1 MNINSLQSKF
11 TDLQEWVEVF
21 DVLSVQE
28 TKVDKSFPNSQYA
41 LKGYK
46 MYRQDRKAVGVFCY
60 IFAGKFSSYQ
70 IKVKCNEIEAI
81 LINIQ
86 TGPQKFSLLT
96 VYKPP
101 SVKNEVFMQ
110 ELSALSDIAI
120 SNNPNVICLG
130 DMNCDLLH
138 LCDNAKQERALL
150 DICDVYDLHCL
161 INEQKGISLTK
172 EFCIDVILTNTPAL
186 VLESGTLEPGLSDH
200 LLIYTVL
207 NIKSKKPK
215 TTFRISRSFKEF
227 NADLFNMDL

>member
-1 MNINSLQSKF
+1 MI
-11 TDLQEWVEVF
+11 
-21 DVLSVQE
+21 
-28 TKVDKSFPNSQYA
+28 
-41 LKGYK
+41 
-46 MYRQDRKAVGVFCY
+46 Y
-60 IFAGKFSSYQ
+60 IRSKFSSNQ
-70 IKVKCNEIEAI
+70 IKVKCKEIEAI

-86 TGPQKFSLLT
+86 IGQQKISLLT

-110 ELSALSDIAI
+110 ELSAVLDIAI
-120 SNNPNVICLG
+120 WNNPNVICLG

-138 LCDNAKQERALL
+138 PCDNAKQGRALLSLL

-161 INEQKGISLTK
+161 INEPTRILLTK
-172 EFCIDVILTNTPAL
+172 ESCIDVILTNTPAL

-215 TTFRISRSFKEF
+215 TTFRTSRSFKEL
-227 NADLFNMDL
+227 NAYLFNMDLQSVPFNVAYVFDDIDDICWAWEKLYTDVLDRHALH